1 MEERVAG
8 PFLKGISA
16 SPGIAIGKACLF
28 QDILL
33 RVQKRTVAQEEAEK
47 EALRLKEA
55 VRQTIEE
62 LMEDNFRM
70 SRKIG
75 KEEAA
80 VFLAHVAILE
90 DPYYMAGI
98 LKDIRENGM
107 NAESAVL
114 RQVDEFSKAFE
125 KLDDPYIRERGAD
138 LRDVGRRI
146 IEKLTS
152 VRQEVCDFKEPVIVV
167 ARELTPSDTVRLD
180 KGKVLAIAT
189 ESGGKESHAAILARS
204 LGIPAVVG
212 LEGLFAKV
220 AKGDLLAVDG
230 DMGTIVINPLAEI
243 TQNYAALQKKRE
255 VYRSELEKTIPLPS
269 ETQDG
274 HQVQLWANIGCL
286 ADLEYA
292 LRFEA
297 RGIGLYRTE
306 MPVLAWGHF
315 LSEAEQS
322 LLYKKVVS
330 RSGGREVTIR
340 TLDFGGDKFL
350 DGTGRP
356 TEKNPF
362 LGFRSIRI
370 FLKEKELFKQ
380 QIRAILKASA
390 RGPVRML
397 VPMISSMEEVWQTRE
412 LVELCK
418 KDLRGQGVPFDEGIQ
433 IGAMIEVPS
442 AAILADQ
449 LVKELD
455 FLSIGTNDLT
465 QYTLAVDRDNDMVS
479 ALYQPLD
486 PAVLRLIGN
495 VSEAARAAGKP
506 VAVCGEMAGDPRYI
520 PLLVGMGLK
529 DLSMNPISL
538 LEAKMVV
545 RSIVYE
551 EWRSIAEAVSRLS
564 SLTEIKELL
573 SLEYGRTRLQLPDAA
588 RKQASP

>member
-1 MEERVAG
+1 
-8 PFLKGISA
+8 
-16 SPGIAIGKACLF
+16 
-28 QDILL
+28 
-33 RVQKRTVAQEEAEK
+33 
-47 EALRLKEA
+47 
-55 VRQTIEE
+55 
-62 LMEDNFRM
+62 
-70 SRKIG
+70 
-75 KEEAA
+75 
-80 VFLAHVAILE
+80 
-90 DPYYMAGI
+90 
-98 LKDIRENGM
+98 
-107 NAESAVL
+107 
-114 RQVDEFSKAFE
+114 
-125 KLDDPYIRERGAD
+125 
-138 LRDVGRRI
+138 
-146 IEKLTS
+146 
-152 VRQEVCDFKEPVIVV
+152 
-167 ARELTPSDTVRLD
+167 
-180 KGKVLAIAT
+180 
-189 ESGGKESHAAILARS
+189 
-204 LGIPAVVG
+204 
-212 LEGLFAKV
+212 
-220 AKGDLLAVDG
+220 
-230 DMGTIVINPLAEI
+230 
-243 TQNYAALQKKRE
+243 
-255 VYRSELEKTIPLPS
+255 
-269 ETQDG
+269 
-274 HQVQLWANIGCL
+274 
-286 ADLEYA
+286 
-292 LRFEA
+292 
-297 RGIGLYRTE
+297 
-306 MPVLAWGHF
+306 
-315 LSEAEQS
+315 
-322 LLYKKVVS
+322 
-330 RSGGREVTIR
+330 VTIR